1 MEEDEKNI
9 SDSFIRLKRIMD
21 ELREKCPWDREQTF
35 ESIRHLS
42 IEEVSELSD
51 AILKNNPDEIKKE
64 LGDLLLHVVFYAKMG
79 QEKGWFS
86 LHEVIESIC
95 EKLIRRHPHIYGDV
109 VAENADAVKTN
120 WEQIKQKEN
129 INEKKSVLDGVP
141 KGLSSLIKSYR
152 IQEKV
157 AAVGFDWDFPE
168 QVLDKVLEEIEE
180 FKKELKDGRHEN
192 AKKEF
197 GDVLFAM
204 VNYARLLKINP
215 DDALENTN
223 QKFIRRFKYLE
234 ERSRVLQKP
243 LTEMTLD
250 EMNEIWE
257 EAKKES

>member
-1 MEEDEKNI
+1 MEENEKNI
-9 SDSFIRLKRIMD
+9 SDAFIRLKRIMD

-42 IEEVSELSD
+42 IEEVYELSD
-51 AILKNNPDEIKKE
+51 AILKINPEEIKKE

-86 LHEVIESIC
+86 LYDVIDGIC
-95 EKLIRRHPHIYGDV
+95 EKLIRRHPHIYGEV
-109 VAENADAVKTN
+109 VAENADIVKAN

-129 INEKKSVLDGVP
+129 TNEKKSVLDGVP

-152 IQEKV
+152 IQEKA

-180 FKKELKDGRHEN
+180 FKKELISGRHET

-223 QKFIRRFKYLE
+223 HKFIKRFKYLE
-234 ERSRVLQKP
+234 EKSRILQKP
-243 LTEMTLD
+243 LSEMTLD